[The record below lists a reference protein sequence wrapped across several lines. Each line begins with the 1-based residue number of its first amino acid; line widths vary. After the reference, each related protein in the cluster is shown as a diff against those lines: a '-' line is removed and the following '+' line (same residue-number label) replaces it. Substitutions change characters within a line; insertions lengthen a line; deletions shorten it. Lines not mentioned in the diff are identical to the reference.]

1 MLVVSRRN
9 DPFSRQRRKI
19 RHLALSHV
27 LLQQLRVHAIDAQ
40 NDELLIAVPFSGLA
54 GKQETRPNAYQQEET
69 QAPDS

>member
-19 RHLALSHV
+19 RHLALGHE
-27 LLQQLRVHAIDAQ
+27 LFQQLRVHAVDAQ

-54 GKQETRPNAYQQEET
+54 GKQQTRRRAHQQDEDKF
-69 QAPDS
+69 PDS